1 MSVTVDRQPLE
12 AERMGLQTLGQLLA
26 HLQKENRLVVHVL
39 VDGQEP
45 DLTQMPTVRK
55 IPLDRHTLFIETAD
69 PRDLALQ
76 ALAEVESQ
84 LDDADRLRAEAGDLI
99 LAGQHQQAMG
109 KLSGC
114 FATWQS
120 APESVLK
127 TAQLLR
133 VDLNELRIDGQPLTA
148 GVTLF
153 AEQLRHIKDALEGRD
168 FVRLNDILTYEA
180 PETTAH
186 WRAAINA
193 LRGTIAA
200 AAVH

>member
-1 MSVTVDRQPLE
+1 MSVTVDRQPL
-12 AERMGLQTLGQLLA
+12 AAQQMGLQTLGQLLA
-26 HLQKENRLVVHVL
+26 HLHAENRLVVHVL

-45 DLTQMPTVRK
+45 DLSQMPAVRK
-55 IPLDRHTLFIETAD
+55 IPLDGHTLFIETAD

-76 ALAEVESQ
+76 ALAEVEAQ
-84 LDDADRLRAEAGDLI
+84 LDDADRLRGEAGDLI
-99 LAGQHQQAMG
+99 LAGQHQPAMS

-133 VDLNELRIDGQPLTA
+133 VDLNELRVDGRPLTE
-148 GVTLF
+148 GVGLF
-153 AEQLRHIKDALEGRD
+153 AEQLRHIKDALESRD

-193 LRGTIAA
+193 LRGTITAA
-200 AAVH
+200 AH

>member
-1 MSVTVDRQPLE
+1 MSVTVDRQPH
-12 AERMGLQTLGQLLA
+12 AAQQMGLQTLGQLLA

-45 DLTQMPTVRK
+45 DLSQMPAVRK

-76 ALAEVESQ
+76 ALAEVEAQ

-114 FATWQS
+114 FHACSPSSVNARHPVIRTGVS
-120 APESVLK
+120 RPTRSGAPRGAVKLTISLPES
-127 TAQLLR
+127 R
-133 VDLNELRIDGQPLTA
+133 PPMPS
-148 GVTLF
+148 VTL
-153 AEQLRHIKDALEGRD
+153 
-168 FVRLNDILTYEA
+168 
-180 PETTAH
+180 
-186 WRAAINA
+186 
-193 LRGTIAA
+193 
-200 AAVH
+200 